1 MKIDLPPL
9 SERPQWVHPVL
20 APLTHK
26 HFVATVKRLNLLI
39 DMYPIVPF
47 IGPTGVGKTA
57 VVDHLIAHYNEEVV
71 DQPQFLRAAMV
82 DATTRRERAYSFKEL
97 WRNVL
102 RAVEDPLPE
111 RKIVRSDPSSGRR
124 DARLKRPRN
133 ASQDELFGAVR
144 RAAVDRRLRV
154 LFVDEAA
161 ALFLHCSRDH
171 LERTLYILRDLTKG
185 LDLTVVL
192 VATGRLLAA
201 LRGLPDSVVSV
212 DPRSVPDDVPS
223 SAEFGRRRNFLHF
236 PHYHADVLAE
246 HKFYGRAVRTLFD
259 RLPSELRPKLRAAH
273 NRELIDRTSGCIGET
288 IEWLIRAVK
297 FSRHHGDA
305 PLRWEHFA
313 ATALSDSDRDAVRA
327 QSEQGERLFEEF
339 TGKIF
344 DPRIESPDPAPA
356 VATDSDSQPAPSF
369 TVPVKSKTRSGARVG
384 KPKAKSPDPAP
395 AVATDSDSQPAPSFT
410 VPVKSKTRSGA
421 RVGKPK
427 AKRHKLD

>member
-236 PHYHADVLAE
+236 RHYHADVLAE
-246 HKFYGRAVRTLFD
+246 HKFYGSAVRTLFD

-384 KPKAKSPDPAP
+384 KPKAK
-395 AVATDSDSQPAPSFT
+395 
-410 VPVKSKTRSGA
+410 
-421 RVGKPK
+421 
-427 AKRHKLD
+427 RHKLD

>member
-20 APLTHK
+20 APVTHK

-171 LERTLYILRDLTKG
+171 LERTLDILRDLTKG

-201 LRGLPDSVVSV
+201 LRGLPDSAFSV
-212 DPRSVPDDVPS
+212 DLRSVPGDVPS
-223 SAEFGRRRNFLHF
+223 SAEFGRLRNFLHF

-246 HKFYGRAVRTLFD
+246 HKLYGRAVRTLFD

-384 KPKAKSPDPAP
+384 KPKAK
-395 AVATDSDSQPAPSFT
+395 
-410 VPVKSKTRSGA
+410 
-421 RVGKPK
+421 
-427 AKRHKLD
+427 RHKLD

>member
-111 RKIVRSDPSSGRR
+111 RKIVRSDPSSGCR

-133 ASQDELFGAVR
+133 ASQDELFGDVR

-236 PHYHADVLAE
+236 RHYHADVLAE
-246 HKFYGRAVRTLFD
+246 HKLYGRAVRTLFD

-384 KPKAKSPDPAP
+384 KPKAK
-395 AVATDSDSQPAPSFT
+395 
-410 VPVKSKTRSGA
+410 
-421 RVGKPK
+421 
-427 AKRHKLD
+427 RHKLD

>member
-236 PHYHADVLAE
+236 RHYHADVLAE
-246 HKFYGRAVRTLFD
+246 HKLYGRAVRTLFD

-384 KPKAKSPDPAP
+384 KPKAK
-395 AVATDSDSQPAPSFT
+395 
-410 VPVKSKTRSGA
+410 
-421 RVGKPK
+421 
-427 AKRHKLD
+427 RHKLD

>member
-1 MKIDLPPL
+1 MCSD
-9 SERPQWVHPVL
+9 
-20 APLTHK
+20 
-26 HFVATVKRLNLLI
+26 
-39 DMYPIVPF
+39 
-47 IGPTGVGKTA
+47 
-57 VVDHLIAHYNEEVV
+57 
-71 DQPQFLRAAMV
+71 
-82 DATTRRERAYSFKEL
+82 
-97 WRNVL
+97 
-102 RAVEDPLPE
+102 AVEDPLPE

-246 HKFYGRAVRTLFD
+246 HKFYGSAVRTLFD

-273 NRELIDRTSGCIGET
+273 HRELIDRTSGCIGET

-327 QSEQGERLFEEF
+327 QSGSEQGEQLFEDSDSPRK
-339 TGKIF
+339 TF

-384 KPKAKSPDPAP
+384 KPKAK
-395 AVATDSDSQPAPSFT
+395 
-410 VPVKSKTRSGA
+410 
-421 RVGKPK
+421 
-427 AKRHKLD
+427 RHKLD

>member
-236 PHYHADVLAE
+236 RHYHADVLAE
-246 HKFYGRAVRTLFD
+246 HKFYGSAVRTLFD

>member
-236 PHYHADVLAE
+236 RHYHADVLAE
-246 HKFYGRAVRTLFD
+246 HKLYGRAVRTLFD

-313 ATALSDSDRDAVRA
+313 ATALSDNDRDAVRA

-384 KPKAKSPDPAP
+384 KPKAK
-395 AVATDSDSQPAPSFT
+395 
-410 VPVKSKTRSGA
+410 
-421 RVGKPK
+421 
-427 AKRHKLD
+427 RHKLD

>member
-246 HKFYGRAVRTLFD
+246 HKFYGSAVRTLFD

>member
-9 SERPQWVHPVL
+9 SDRPQWVHPVL
-20 APLTHK
+20 APLTHD

-82 DATTRRERAYSFKEL
+82 DTTTRRERAYSFKEL

-236 PHYHADVLAE
+236 RHYHADVLAE
-246 HKFYGRAVRTLFD
+246 HKFYGSAVRTLFD

-273 NRELIDRTSGCIGET
+273 HRELIDRTSGCIGET

-356 VATDSDSQPAPSF
+356 VAA
-369 TVPVKSKTRSGARVG
+369 
-384 KPKAKSPDPAP
+384 
-395 AVATDSDSQPAPSFT
+395 DSDSQPAPSFT

-427 AKRHKLD
+427 AKRHKVA

>member
-20 APLTHK
+20 APVTHK

-236 PHYHADVLAE
+236 RHYHADVLAE
-246 HKFYGRAVRTLFD
+246 HKLYGRAVRTLFD

-384 KPKAKSPDPAP
+384 KPKAK
-395 AVATDSDSQPAPSFT
+395 
-410 VPVKSKTRSGA
+410 
-421 RVGKPK
+421 
-427 AKRHKLD
+427 RHKLD

>member
-236 PHYHADVLAE
+236 RHYHADVLAE
-246 HKFYGRAVRTLFD
+246 HKLYGRAVRTLFD